1 MRSPKNQLC
10 AAEPPPS
17 CRTNNIPKR
26 LLSRKQLIAMPPIVA
41 RGRSRMVNADI
52 IHCPTN
58 TVDKRTDNRFY
69 GTNSCSVSSGNGSL
83 PPTTV
88 PIKFLERQFIV
99 FASPRHSLYI
109 FLRSRFL
116 TLTLYRCFSRPKRRI
131 QRRKSKDFSQL
142 QKWLRR
148 ISRINARSYRKY
160 RESRERGWIRFTLAH
175 FRDAVPRRQRLRPGV
190 ANGGVNGIR
199 LVLWNVNATETN
211 TVPFASTLLPFA
223 KPANPLWH
231 KICILLMFDSM
242 PSYASSRSINR
253 HRIRASIDCSL
264 VWYFRTYVEFVE

>member
-1 MRSPKNQLC
+1 MNLNYSDHISCFYRRVTFSLLSADPPNPTRGLSIFSIGRRSAPVHMRSPKNQLC

-99 FASPRHSLYI
+99 FASPCHSLYI

-160 RESRERGWIRFTLAH
+160 RESRERG
-175 FRDAVPRRQRLRPGV
+175 
-190 ANGGVNGIR
+190 
-199 LVLWNVNATETN
+199 
-211 TVPFASTLLPFA
+211 
-223 KPANPLWH
+223 
-231 KICILLMFDSM
+231 
-242 PSYASSRSINR
+242 
-253 HRIRASIDCSL
+253 
-264 VWYFRTYVEFVE
+264 